1 MNRKRMTYAERHIDI
16 IRTAARLFADL
27 PFDAVT
33 TRSIANAAGV
43 SEALLYRHFS
53 GKEALYE
60 EVLEY
65 YFGASE
71 PIRQRLENEPT
82 DTERLAF
89 LIYILF
95 AFVFR
100 DVGREPEEARLTKRI
115 MARSIMGDGVMAK
128 RQICTY
134 EMVQHK
140 MQACYD
146 WAVEQGDVDR
156 PQVHSWVH
164 FWFSHHLAVLL
175 GLLQT
180 SDQVVIDH
188 GVDDRTIH
196 LEAVRF
202 CLRGLGIRESVI
214 NGFGDFETFEARTE
228 EILDM
233 KQEYLQLVKQRG
245 NQLEDTED
253 EA

>member
-1 MNRKRMTYAERHIDI
+1 MNQKRMTYAERHIDI
-16 IRTAARLFADL
+16 IRTAARLFADS

-33 TRSIANAAGV
+33 TRAIAGAAQV

-82 DTERLAF
+82 DTENLAF

-134 EMVQHK
+134 EMVQNK
-140 MQACYD
+140 MRDCYN
-146 WAVEQGDVDR
+146 WAIDNGDVER
-156 PQVHSWVH
+156 PQERSWLLL
-164 FWFSHHLAVLL
+164 WFNHHLAILL

-180 SDQVVIDH
+180 SDQAVIDH
-188 GVDDRTIH
+188 GFDDGTIH

-202 CLRGLGIRESVI
+202 CLRGLGVRESVI
-214 NGFGDFETFEARTE
+214 TGFGDFDAFEARTK

-245 NQLEDTED
+245 NQLEDTDNEN
-253 EA
+253 